1 MYFDYLSKYT
11 HLENTLFPDKQ
22 NYHDFDSLWGIYKN
36 GKKVQS
42 FNQNNVAEIC
52 YDFFD
57 LEKSFED
64 VEMSKAA
71 YFGTF
76 DIYESFFTEDLN
88 GYDMVWADSDAIKIR
103 CQNPNQYK
111 YLEKINSI
119 KYLPYKSYW
128 EEQYEKQDDE
138 LDDLYRYW

>member
-22 NYHDFDSLWGIYKN
+22 NYHEFDNLWGIYKN

-88 GYDMVWADSDAIKIR
+88 EYDMVWADSDAIKVR

-111 YLEKINSI
+111 YLEKINSV

-128 EEQYEKQDDE
+128 EEQYEKQEDE
-138 LDDLYRYW
+138 EDLDYI